1 MKALIILLVF
11 LRMLQADDSTV
22 KVVYD
27 LTTSDLQVFERK
39 VLKGIAVN
47 KTHYEGS
54 LKELEVAVVIHGGA
68 YKFFAKS
75 TKHPLLNKEKDLR
88 EAHDT
93 LSKRIASM
101 ADTYDVQFLMCG
113 VGMNKHK
120 LEKKDIYDFVEVVP
134 NSTIGLIDKQ
144 NEGFAYI
151 PIEK

>member
-1 MKALIILLVF
+1 MKALIILLLF
-11 LRMLQADDSTV
+11 LSMLRADENV
-22 KVVYD
+22 LKVVFD
-27 LTTSDLQVFERK
+27 LTTGDLKTFERK
-39 VLKGIAVN
+39 VLSGIAAN
-47 KTHYEGS
+47 KAHYEGS
-54 LKELEVAVVIHGGA
+54 LRELEVAVVIHGGA
-68 YKFFAKS
+68 YKFFVKN

-93 LSKRIASM
+93 LSKRVASM

-120 LEKKDIYDFVEVVP
+120 LEKKDIYEFVEVVP
-134 NSTIGLIDKQ
+134 NSTTGLIDKQ